1 MAGLPLTQSTEI
13 PHNELETADFIC
25 ISNGRLYKM
34 SFEQLEGV
42 FSKNA
47 PTINNVKITGN
58 ISLTDL
64 KAQQALNDG
73 KLKDII
79 VIKTI
84 EEYDNL
90 FGDEEYIANLTE
102 SMQDGDC
109 VLLVIIEVEFGNGTP
124 ITMLTTLSK
133 VNGELVMDNGFSSTV
148 IDDKI
153 REAVENLQDWTQKK
167 LEADKPVIHT
177 GSSTVF
183 YLAHNVE
190 RRFGICTDLQLH
202 LPQSIPNDYISSLV
216 FNSGNKA
223 TTLSYPQTI
232 LFTGDD
238 CIDNVFVPKANTTYN
253 VMFWYDGINVNAVSR
268 GVPYAQE

>member
-1 MAGLPLTQSTEI
+1 MGFKNLSKTDVLSFDINGTVVGTNSEGLGRFEI
-13 PHNELETADFIC
+13 KDLAKEIKGTT
-25 ISNGRLYKM
+25 
-34 SFEQLEGV
+34 
-42 FSKNA
+42 
-47 PTINNVKITGN
+47 PTINNVEVVGD
-58 ISLTDL
+58 ISLADL

-79 VIKTI
+79 VIRSY
-84 EEYDNL
+84 EEYDAL
-90 FGDEEYIANLTE
+90 FADEEKFASLTE
-102 SMQDGDC
+102 SMQEGDC
-109 VLLVIIEVEFGNGTP
+109 ILLVIIEVEFGNGTP

-167 LEADKPVIHT
+167 LEANKPVIHT

-190 RRFGICTDLQLH
+190 IRFGICTDLQLH